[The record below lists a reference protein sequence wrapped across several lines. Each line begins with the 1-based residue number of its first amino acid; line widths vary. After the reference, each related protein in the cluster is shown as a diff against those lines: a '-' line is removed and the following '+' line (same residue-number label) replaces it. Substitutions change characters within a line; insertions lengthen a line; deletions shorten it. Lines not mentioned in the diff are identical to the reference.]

1 MAANVALI
9 TGASAGI
16 GKATAR
22 LLLKHGYT
30 VYAAARRLEAM
41 QDLQAEGARIVQLDL
56 TSSDSIE
63 RCVRSVL
70 EQSGRI
76 DVLINNAGYGS
87 YGAVEDIPLDEARR
101 QFEVNLFGAA
111 ALIQQV
117 LPTMRSRRS
126 GKIINVSSIGGKV
139 WSLLGAWYQA
149 TKFALEGFSD
159 CLRNEVRPFG
169 IQVVVV
175 EPGAIKTAGGETAV
189 GNMLIASSQGA
200 YRELAKQA
208 AAVYQQSEQQR
219 GTEPDVIARTIL
231 TALQARNP
239 KPRYVAP
246 ASARVIVFLRWLLTD
261 QAFDSLMQRF
271 FRVPQKL

>member
-1 MAANVALI
+1 MEANVALI

-22 LLLKHGYT
+22 LLLQHGYT
-30 VYAAARRLEAM
+30 VYAAARRVEAM
-41 QDLQAEGARIVQLDL
+41 QDLQAAGARIVHLDL

-70 EQSGRI
+70 EHSGRI

-87 YGAVEDIPLDEARR
+87 YGAVEDIALDEARR

-117 LPTMRSRRS
+117 LPTMRSQRS
-126 GKIINVSSIGGKV
+126 GTIVNVSSIGGKV

-169 IQVVVV
+169 IHVVVV
-175 EPGAIKTAGGETAV
+175 EPGAIKTAWGGTAV
-189 GNMLIASSQGA
+189 DNMLTVSAHGA
-200 YRELAKQA
+200 YSELAKQA
-208 AAVYQQSEQQR
+208 ATVYQQAEQQR
-219 GTEPDVIARTIL
+219 GTEPEVIAHTIL
-231 TALQARNP
+231 TAIQARNP

-246 ASARVIVFLRWLLTD
+246 ASAQVIIFLRWLLSD
-261 QAFDSLMQRF
+261 RAFDRLMQRF